1 MTRDQSRPPSSSRS
15 FYRQVQAASFGTIL
29 AQAVTLLSV
38 PVITRFYEP
47 ENFGVYALFMIL
59 PNIVIPNLAGKFD
72 VAIPVPRSD
81 AAARELLGLGV
92 KCIIGITPFLAVLAV
107 IFRLFRTDQ
116 QAFEPVF
123 FTTLVPTYA
132 ALAAS
137 LVLMQ
142 FLLVRTG
149 DFFRLGLVRLIL
161 ATTTS
166 LSSIAFALLGLETEG
181 LILGACTGQFTA
193 LLLISFWNKRWLQ
206 FSLIKWSNRTTFVL
220 WRFRSFPAVNA
231 TTGIFNSM
239 MLVVPFI
246 GIATYFDDQVLGWF
260 ELGSRIAA
268 APIML
273 AASIIGSVNLR
284 KVAELVSNSGRP
296 DQHVFKI
303 MLRMWAIALPPMIFI
318 LLFGPDFVALIFGEA
333 WRPAGAYLQFLAPAF
348 AAQFVAAPLST
359 TIAAT
364 RNNKLG
370 GFWNIGALATLCGT
384 ILIVGPIGDTSA
396 FFFWIGITR
405 FVNYLAYQLLILYCA
420 RNPVR

>member
-81 AAARELLGLGV
+81 GVARELLGLGV
-92 KCIIGITPFLAVLAV
+92 KCIVGITPFVAVIAVL
-107 IFRLFRTDQ
+107 FRLFRTDQ
-116 QAFEPVF
+116 QTFGSAFFATV
-123 FTTLVPTYA
+123 VPSYA

-149 DFFRLGLVRLIL
+149 DFFRLGLVRLTL
-161 ATTTS
+161 ATTTA

-231 TTGIFNSM
+231 TTGIFNSL
-239 MLVVPFI
+239 MLVVPFV
-246 GIATYFDDQVLGWF
+246 GIATFFNDQVLGWF

-284 KVAELVSNSGRP
+284 KVADLVSNDGRA
-296 DQHVFKI
+296 DRHVLAI
-303 MLRMWAIALPPMIFI
+303 MSRMWAVALAPMIIMLF
-318 LLFGPDFVALIFGEA
+318 FGPDIVAVVFGEV
-333 WRPAGAYLQFLAPAF
+333 WRETGTYLQFLAPAF

-359 TIAAT
+359 TIT
-364 RNNKLG
+364 STKNNKLG
-370 GFWNIGALATLCGT
+370 GYWNIGAFSTLCIT
-384 ILIVGPIGDTSA
+384 ILIVGPKGDTSA

-405 FVNYLAYQLLILYCA
+405 FANYLSYQLLILYCA